1 MRLDSVVVAYPSW
14 MGGKLPP
21 CRLRGNAKGGRPAVR
36 GDAELTMI
44 ARRRVALGLTQGE
57 VADHLGVCR
66 ETVSRVERRAPYKS
80 RRDVRILRL
89 RSRLN
94 DFYLAVERGMVTL

>member
-1 MRLDSVVVAYPSW
+1 MRLDSAIVAYPSW

-36 GDAELTMI
+36 SDAELTTV
-44 ARRRVALGLTQGE
+44 ARRRVSLGLTQAQ

-66 ETVSRVERRAPYKS
+66 ESVSRVERRAPYTS
-80 RRDVRILRL
+80 RRDVRVLRL
-89 RSRLN
+89 RARLN
-94 DFYLAVERGMVTL
+94 EFYLAVERGKVTL

>member
-1 MRLDSVVVAYPSW
+1 MRLDSLIVAYPSW

-36 GDAELTMI
+36 SDALLTTV
-44 ARRRVALGLTQGE
+44 ARRRVALGLTQAQ

-66 ETVSRVERRAPYKS
+66 ATVSRVERRAPYKA

-89 RSRLN
+89 RARLN
-94 DFYLAVERGMVTL
+94 DFYLAVERGRVVL